1 MIEPQ
6 TAYSQRNEFEHRDEI
21 ERELKQKHDKRA
33 DVVIPYG
40 QKLQFSGLNGE
51 TVTLVYE
58 DGFTVDTG
66 SGGVVT
72 FVGDLNVTGSIRVGS
87 AVRWPVAL
95 QPKIIYAADGDTIQW
110 ANGAALNAVPDVN
123 ITVPAGVALAA
134 GEAWEAPTIQS
145 ATTTGGTLRVK
156 ISTPGLTSTVT
167 DTTDSAGG
175 VGDPDRVMEKADSA
189 DAYNGVYNFTLT
201 GTINVVSE
209 DLGFGTYFHTGR
221 ATFSTWF
228 NDGGG
233 WDEGPAFVVDVID
246 ALGYD
251 TSGSSMTGSQSFTYT
266 RAISWANAVGQ
277 HGGTEW
283 GVSYESGGSL
293 TDFVSVSYIK
303 QATSGTRT
311 GSPNGEVAT
320 VIVTPK
326 NEV

>member
-1 MIEPQ
+1 MIQPPPG
-6 TAYSQRNEFEHRDEI
+6 YVQRNEFEHREEV
-21 ERELKQKHDKRA
+21 ERELLQKHDKRA
-33 DVVIPYG
+33 DVVIPFG
-40 QKLQFSGLNGE
+40 QKLQFTGLSGE
-51 TVTLVYE
+51 TITMVYNE
-58 DGFTVDTG
+58 GFTVDTG
-66 SGGVVT
+66 TGGVVT
-72 FVGDLNVTGSIRVGS
+72 FVGDLNVTGAIRVGS

-95 QPKIIYAADGDTIQW
+95 QPLVIYAADGASLQW
-110 ANGAALNAVPDVN
+110 ANGAALNAIPEVV

-156 ISTPGLTSTVT
+156 ISTPGATSTVT

-175 VGDPDRVMEKADSA
+175 ASDPDRIMQKADSA
-189 DAYNGVYNFTLT
+189 DAYNAVYNFTVT
-201 GTINVVSE
+201 GTIDILSEFMGGGSYYHDGAVVLS
-209 DLGFGTYFHTGR
+209 
-221 ATFSTWF
+221 SWF

-233 WDEGPAFVVDVID
+233 WDEGPAINISVID
-246 ALGYD
+246 ALGFD
-251 TSGSSMTGSQSFTYT
+251 ISSSSLTGSRSFTVT
-266 RAISWANAVGQ
+266 KAVSWANAIGQ
-277 HGGTEW
+277 HGSQEW